1 MKNENIMIK
10 IDEKNF
16 PDVNF
21 RNWLLKQDYATDGV
35 LTEEILSEITE
46 MDVHGCAIHSLKGIE
61 HFTALT
67 KLNCSMNRLTSLDVS
82 HCPALKVL
90 DCFINDLA
98 YLDLSHNPEL
108 TELNCS
114 GNPLVSFDVSH
125 NSALVKLNCSCINS
139 LSLDLLLNGEDPS
152 PLVLD
157 LSHNPALRVLE
168 CSTNILKSLD
178 LSHNPALRVL
188 DCSCNELSSLDLS
201 HNPALVKLN
210 CCWNIFT
217 SLDLSHNPA
226 LTILDCYDY
235 NQGCEAATDALIT
248 NLPQTDSGIIYVG
261 KGYSREKIKAAG
273 AKGWV
278 MQEGPQ
284 AMMSFYTYKNAGG

>member
-1 MKNENIMIK
+1 MIK

-35 LTEEILSEITE
+35 LTEEILSKVTE
-46 MDVHGCAIHSLKGIE
+46 MDVRKCAIHSLKGIE

-67 KLNCSMNRLTSLDVS
+67 KLNCSTNYLYSLDLS
-82 HCPALKVL
+82 HCPALKTL
-90 DCFINDLA
+90 DCSINDLS

-114 GNPLVSFDVSH
+114 NNPLASFDLSH
-125 NSALVKLNCSCINS
+125 NPALVKLNCSNINS
-139 LSLDLLLNGEDPS
+139 LSLDLLLNGEDPY

-157 LSHNPALRVLE
+157 LSHNPALQVLD
-168 CSTNILKSLD
+168 CSANILKSLD

-201 HNPALVKLN
+201 HTPTLMKLN
-210 CCWNIFT
+210 CCWNFFT

-235 NQGCEAATDALIT
+235 NQGCEAATDALIAS
-248 NLPQTDSGIIYVG
+248 LPQTDGGVMYVG
-261 KGYSREKIKAAG
+261 EGYSREKIKVAR

-284 AMMSFYTYKNAGG
+284 AVVSI